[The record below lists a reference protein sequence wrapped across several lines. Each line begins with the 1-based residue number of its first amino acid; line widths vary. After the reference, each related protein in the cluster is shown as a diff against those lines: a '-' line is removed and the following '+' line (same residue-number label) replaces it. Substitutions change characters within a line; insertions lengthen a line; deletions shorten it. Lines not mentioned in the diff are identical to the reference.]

1 MKIFSYCVYV
11 YVGFIRINVVFCIK
25 ISGEKMFDFGE
36 NYIYG
41 YGF

>member
-11 YVGFIRINVVFCIK
+11 NVGFIRINVVFCIK
-25 ISGEKMFDFGE
+25 ISGEKMFNLGE